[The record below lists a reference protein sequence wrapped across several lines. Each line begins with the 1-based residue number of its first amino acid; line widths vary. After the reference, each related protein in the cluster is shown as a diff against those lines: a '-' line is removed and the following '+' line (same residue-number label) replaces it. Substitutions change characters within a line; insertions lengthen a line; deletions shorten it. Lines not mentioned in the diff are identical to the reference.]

1 MWRHSAALVNIQTM
15 AKKLSARLTGFMHLR
30 GAVWHSSKMIRGKR
44 LYWSTQSGDKAVAE
58 RRAADHWQAVIA
70 EEFSLVDRQRSVRD
84 CSTVGELCE
93 AVVERFAYPAKT
105 TRVAYAGKLRRVV
118 GLALGVESD
127 SEAVAGLALSALSAD
142 LVRRYQAAVL
152 AAAEGEEHEE
162 VEQARF
168 SANSI
173 LTQARGCFASA
184 DALRAAGVVLPADGC
199 KGFCEAERFRG
210 VKIDTEFLP
219 FTREEVAKLQAALE
233 RARVDNAPVWLGGC
247 LMLYCGLRNSEVLRA
262 PASALREDRGAWFVK
277 VAPAG
282 DVGVK
287 ASGSVRSVPVP
298 GWLAAALREQ
308 ARPAVVEGAGV
319 LRLWAPALAVSAR
332 ELVMRRELSVWVQ
345 RVLPGESAPDGRAR
359 AAYDLRRQ
367 AGSMVMDAQ
376 GLEAAR
382 DFLGHKTA
390 ETTRRWYASRIRAL
404 KPIGELL
411 GA

>member
-1 MWRHSAALVNIQTM
+1 VEKLV
-15 AKKLSARLTGFMHLR
+15 
-30 GAVWHSSKMIRGKR
+30 
-44 LYWSTQSGDKAVAE
+44 
-58 RRAADHWQAVIA
+58 
-70 EEFSLVDRQRSVRD
+70 
-84 CSTVGELCE
+84 
-93 AVVERFAYPAKT
+93 YPAKT
-105 TRVAYAGKLRRVV
+105 TRVAYAGKLRRIV
-118 GLALGVESD
+118 GLALGLESD
-127 SEAVAGLALSALSAD
+127 SAEVAGQALSVLTAD
-142 LVRRYQAAVL
+142 LVRKYQMAVVSGS
-152 AAAEGEEHEE
+152 EGEEHEE
-162 VEQARF
+162 SEQARY
-168 SANSI
+168 SANSM
-173 LTQARGCFASA
+173 LTQARGCFASL
-184 DALRAAGVVLPADGC
+184 DALRGAGVVLPGDAC
-199 KGFCEAERFRG
+199 KGFLEAERFRG

-219 FTREEVAKLQAALE
+219 FTKDEIVKLQAGLQ
-233 RARVDNAPVWLGGC
+233 RAREDNPAVWLGVA

-287 ASGSVRSVPVP
+287 AAGSVRSVPVP

-308 ARPAVVEGAGV
+308 ARPAVVEGGGV
-319 LRLWAPALAVSAR
+319 LRLWAPGLAVTAR
-332 ELVMRRELSVWVQ
+332 ELVMRREVSGWVQ

-382 DFLGHKTA
+382 DFLGHRTA

-404 KPIGELL
+404 KPIGELV

>member
-1 MWRHSAALVNIQTM
+1 MFLKPGGV
-15 AKKLSARLTGFMHLR
+15 
-30 GAVWHSSKMIRGKR
+30 VWQSSKMIKR
-44 LYWSTQSGDKAVAE
+44 KRRWWSTQTNDRSVAE
-58 RRAADHWQAVIA
+58 KRAADHWQAVIA
-70 EEFSLVDRQRSVRD
+70 EEFGLVDKQRGVRS
-84 CSTVGELCE
+84 CSTVGELCA
-93 AVVERFAYPAKT
+93 AVVERFTYPAKT

-118 GLALGVESD
+118 GVALGLESD
-127 SEAVAGLALSALSAD
+127 SAELAGLALSVLSAD

-152 AAAEGEEHEE
+152 ASTEGEEHEE

-168 SANSI
+168 SANSM
-173 LTQARGCFASA
+173 LTQARGMFKSLH
-184 DALRAAGVVLPADGC
+184 ALKSAGVVLPGDEC
-199 KGFCEAERFRG
+199 RGFVKAERFRG
-210 VKIDTEFLP
+210 VKIDTEYLP
-219 FTREEVAKLQAALE
+219 FTRDEVVKLQAAME
-233 RARVDNAPVWLGGC
+233 RARVDNPAVWLGVS

-262 PASALREDRGAWFVK
+262 PASALREDRGAWFIK

-282 DVGVK
+282 DVAVK
-287 ASGSVRSVPVP
+287 AGGSVRSVPVP

-319 LRLWAPALAVSAR
+319 LRLWAPALAVTAR
-332 ELVMRRELSVWVQ
+332 ELVMRREVSGWVQ

-382 DFLGHKTA
+382 DFLGHKHA
-390 ETTRRWYASRIRAL
+390 DVTRRWYATRIRAL
-404 KPIGELL
+404 KPIGELV